1 MGASEAS
8 AEKSFKTDEP
18 PAIYTIAT
26 KRDADKVL
34 EGYLLT
40 SCVRIVSSTTHPS
53 TSPGRTG
60 DLIRASL
67 GKLVN

>member
-8 AEKSFKTDEP
+8 AEKSFKTGEP
-18 PAIYTIAT
+18 PAIYTITT

-40 SCVRIVSSTTHPS
+40 SCVRIMSSTTAGS
-53 TSPGRTG
+53 SR
-60 DLIRASL
+60 L
-67 GKLVN
+67 GI